1 MGVEKQ
7 KMKNI
12 KTVVFCI
19 ILLTG
24 IDSNHL
30 TANSVTWNLKSLYGI
45 TQTGFAS
52 IIKDA
57 KNHFTYSPTDTITI
71 RIDAGTYSIGGNGA
85 DGISLSSIGS
95 ASTVG
100 QLIFEGA
107 GMDQTTLIFTDIT
120 QDMIHG
126 SDVYGLEFRDM
137 HMTRDR
143 YTVTQGNVVSV
154 VPGEIIIELHE
165 GFPTPLELWQD
176 WSQGRFL
183 RRYTTSTTD
192 PEVIAVDNDQ
202 VPYGW
207 RSNAAKKPELV
218 QGRQW
223 RFYLNSTTLL
233 LSNYHVGEYV
243 GIKSKFEGQTYW
255 FQRGSNLVFENIKWT
270 HSSRGLVRGGLS
282 NVLVKGCRI
291 ERGAPILGQ
300 TPCMSTPSGGPQMN
314 QYVSSGDPLSTNMV
328 LEDCF
333 IESTGDDCV
342 AFFNVDGGKVINST
356 LRNSFCRGILVSQEA
371 YNICVIGTTIPNSK
385 IELEDKPSVSPNL
398 RTPVSTYDLEVAYAA
413 NFINKSCD
421 SIPSSIHNDIYTP
434 DSFSIFPNPTSSSLT
449 VRLKTLD
456 AITIE
461 ISNLLGKV
469 LIQKQNQLTFD
480 ISNLPK
486 GVYLLSVKQGE
497 NRFIRKF
504 IKK

>member
-1 MGVEKQ
+1 MNKYLF
-7 KMKNI
+7 KL
-12 KTVVFCI
+12 
-19 ILLTG
+19 ILCSSLV
-24 IDSNHL
+24 SNNL
-30 TANSVTWNLKSLYGI
+30 AANTITWNLKSLYGI
-45 TQTGFAS
+45 TQAGFAS
-52 IIKDA
+52 IIANA
-57 KNHFTYSPTDTITI
+57 KNHFSIQPNDSII
-71 RIDAGTYSIGGNGA
+71 VQIDAGTYSIGGNGQ
-85 DGISLSSIGS
+85 DGISINSIGTLS
-95 ASTVG
+95 ATG
-100 QLIFEGA
+100 RLIFKGA

-154 VPGEIIIELHE
+154 APGEIIIELHE

-207 RSNAAKKPELV
+207 RSGAAKKPELV

-233 LSNYHVGEYV
+233 LSNYHVGESV

-282 NVLVKGCRI
+282 NVLIKGCRI

-314 QYVSSGDPLSTNMV
+314 QYISSGDPLSTNMV

-385 IELEDKPSVSPNL
+385 IELEDKPSAAPNL
-398 RTPVSTYDLEVAYAA
+398 RTPITTYDLDSAYAA
-413 NFINKSCD
+413 GFINKNCSTD
-421 SIPSSIHNDIYTP
+421 YTSIKESNYCQQA
-434 DSFSIFPNPTSSSLT
+434 FSVFTNPTSSILNIDFRTTNRSI
-449 VRLKTLD
+449 V
-456 AITIE
+456 E
-461 ISNLLGKV
+461 ILNLLGEV
-469 LIQKQNQLTFD
+469 LLKKENQTSFD
-480 ISNLPK
+480 VSNFSN
-486 GVYLLSVKQGE
+486 GVYLISIEQNGQKYTQ
-497 NRFIRKF
+497 KF
-504 IKK
+504 LKY